1 MTELVTVLEATVS
14 TKRKAMVVLM
24 AVTVDSSSSGA
35 GGDGNASSVLMV
47 GSWYSCNMLIVVVTV
62 LMAVC

>member
-1 MTELVTVLEATVS
+1 MLEATVS

-24 AVTVDSSSSGA
+24 AVTVDSSSGV

-47 GSWYSCNMLIVVVTV
+47 KISVYRMGRANVRGMMYIYFS
-62 LMAVC
+62 